1 MAVVLAKAKVVRMA
15 SITMN
20 ELTLG
25 DPQIAVSP
33 TTNHQ
38 PWKKGGLGSFG
49 WLVLQEAMRGPRC
62 WFCFDD
68 PDLIHLRPQMG
79 DGQITRK

>member
-1 MAVVLAKAKVVRMA
+1 MVVLAKAKVVRMA

-33 TTNHQ
+33 TTSG
-38 PWKKGGLGSFG
+38 KRGSAARLLGLAGVARSNEG
-49 WLVLQEAMRGPRC
+49 AEVLVL
-62 WFCFDD
+62 
-68 PDLIHLRPQMG
+68 L
-79 DGQITRK
+79 

>member
-20 ELTLG
+20 ELTSS

-38 PWKKGGLGSFG
+38 PWKKGSAARAASLGWFVEARSNEG
-49 WLVLQEAMRGPRC
+49 AEVLVL
-62 WFCFDD
+62 
-68 PDLIHLRPQMG
+68 L
-79 DGQITRK
+79 